1 MEDDHLVAIAE
12 ELKRRRV
19 LRDLTK
25 NSNARQ
31 CYDQLVA
38 WITSQYDL
46 PTYFEAVDFSLA
58 STTSTQ
64 DDSPLFRFALIDSPL
79 DESSWD
85 DCLSFAENKGRLKV
99 TFVTFNKM
107 VMVKHTDNE
116 IEYIKNN
123 PLNLELTSTI
133 GVKHKDK
140 HCEPLVIYL
149 IDTSGDKIVAD
160 GLDDMQEVERREAK
174 EEIPG
179 MPEDQ
184 DDSDQGIMP
193 ITNT

>member
-64 DDSPLFRFALIDSPL
+64 GDSPLFRFALIDSPL

-160 GLDDMQEVERREAK
+160 GLDDMEEVERREAK
-174 EEIPG
+174 EGIPG